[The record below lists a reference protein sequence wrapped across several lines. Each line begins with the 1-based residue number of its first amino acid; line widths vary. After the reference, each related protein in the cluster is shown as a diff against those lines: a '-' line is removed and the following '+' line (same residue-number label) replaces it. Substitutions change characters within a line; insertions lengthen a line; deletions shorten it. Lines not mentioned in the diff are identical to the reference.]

1 MGGGSYQ
8 KRKRQRQ
15 ELLNELYTTALS
27 SSLTNGVA
35 SKKLTHRTVYHYPS
49 TLPFPVLLDDDF
61 PAEPYRSRNTD
72 IKSAIHWGQ
81 RKLLLSEIQLLSL
94 YCKPDVSYHIVY
106 AGSAPG
112 THLAFLDE
120 MFDCRHTWELI
131 DPGQFD
137 RPVLEPRKNFWL
149 RNEFFTNATAYDINA
164 RRLEEVQPGLGFV
177 FRHIAVDS
185 VQEEKKAI
193 HEQLQGIV
201 GTLDVARGTE
211 DIPAMYE
218 PPLALPKGLEL
229 LAQVALERNKPLL
242 FVSDIRSGSVALPNF
257 EEHVAENMRA
267 QECWTNI
274 LHGEHSMLKFRL
286 PYTSKSAAFGGQGAV
301 KETRLIREDGTVPY
315 LRGDMLLPIW
325 TRPTS
330 TEGRLVVPQ
339 GAFQKAYDVAKVE
352 NQFFFFNAKVREQVH
367 FNHLIQCDD
376 ELDHHYDA
384 AAEVHCLA
392 TYLRF
397 MRPALRTAGEAELR
411 KEVLRVSHTIT
422 AHLGVTFDDAIR
434 RRDALMI
441 KQAAKSSAGLSAM
454 GTAVTATANTPAVVG
469 EANGAVAAA
478 AGAASVAPTT
488 QRAEADAD
496 EEAEEEMDRDH
507 AATSA
512 TSSAAVSGAAV
523 VNGGSGDSTAA
534 ASTPAAAGAAQS
546 EWEATTRYMVRLATY
561 DRTRPVWEKNV
572 NEEEFHR
579 PTNFW
584 VTTKMPQG

>member
-1 MGGGSYQ
+1 MGGGGYQ

-15 ELLNELYTTALS
+15 ELLSDLYTSTLS
-27 SSLTNGVA
+27 SSTAGAAARGKIAN
-35 SKKLTHRTVYHYPS
+35 RTVYHYPS
-49 TLPFPVLLDDDF
+49 TLPFPVLLNDDF
-61 PAEPYRSRNTD
+61 PAEPYRSRNAD

-81 RKLLLSEIQLLSL
+81 RKLLLSEIQLLCM
-94 YCKPDVSYHIVY
+94 YCTPEVSYHIVY

-120 MFDCRHTWELI
+120 MFACRHTWELI

-137 RPVLEPRKNFWL
+137 RLVLEPRKNFWL

-164 RRLEEVQPGLGFV
+164 RRLEEVLPALGFV
-177 FRHIAVDS
+177 YRHVAVES

-193 HEQLQGIV
+193 HEKLQGIV

-218 PPLALPKGLEL
+218 PPLALPRGLEL
-229 LAQVALERNKPLL
+229 LAQVGLERNKPLL

-257 EEHVAENMRA
+257 EDHVAENMRA

-274 LHGEHSMLKFRL
+274 LHGVYSMLKFRL
-286 PYTSKSAAFGGQGAV
+286 PYTSKSTAFGGQGQV
-301 KETRLIREDGTVPY
+301 RETRLIREDGTVPY

-339 GAFQKAYDVAKVE
+339 GAFQKDYNVAHVE

-367 FNHLIQCDD
+367 FNHVISGDD
-376 ELDHHYDA
+376 NLDHHYDA
-384 AAEVHCLA
+384 AAEVHCLT

-397 MRPALRTAGEAELR
+397 MRPELKTASNGELR
-411 KEVLRVSHTIT
+411 REVLRVSQSIT
-422 AHLGVTFDDAIR
+422 KHLGVSFEDAIR

-441 KQAAKSSAGLSAM
+441 HQAAKSSHGS
-454 GTAVTATANTPAVVG
+454 TASPSEIADADEAAEEAEEKRREDATDT
-469 EANGAVAAA
+469 AVAAA
-478 AGAASVAPTT
+478 KVV
-488 QRAEADAD
+488 
-496 EEAEEEMDRDH
+496 
-507 AATSA
+507 SA
-512 TSSAAVSGAAV
+512 TA
-523 VNGGSGDSTAA
+523 
-534 ASTPAAAGAAQS
+534 TPS
-546 EWEATTRYMVRLATY
+546 EWEQTTRYMVRLATY

-572 NEEEFHR
+572 REEEFHK
-579 PTNFW
+579 PSGFW

>member
-1 MGGGSYQ
+1 MGGGNYQ

-15 ELLNELYTTALS
+15 ELLNDLFTTRLS
-27 SSLTNGVA
+27 IPGVTGG
-35 SKKLTHRTVYHYPS
+35 KLTHRAVYHYPS
-49 TLPFPVLLDDDF
+49 TLPFPILLDDDF
-61 PAEPYRSRNTD
+61 PAEEYRSRNAD

-81 RKLLLSEIQLLSL
+81 RKLLLSEIQLLSM

-137 RPVLEPRKNFWL
+137 RSVLEPRKNFWL
-149 RNEFFTNATAYDINA
+149 RNEFFTNASAYGINA
-164 RRLEEVQPGLGFV
+164 RRLEEVLPALGFV
-177 FRHIAVDS
+177 YRHVAVDS
-185 VQEEKKAI
+185 VQEEKKEI
-193 HEQLQGIV
+193 HARLQGIV

-229 LAQVALERNKPLL
+229 LAQVGLERNKPLL
-242 FVSDIRSGSVALPNF
+242 FVSDIRSGSVALANF
-257 EEHVAENMRA
+257 EDHVAENMRA

-274 LHGEHSMLKFRL
+274 LHGVHSMLKFRL
-286 PYTSKSAAFGGQGAV
+286 PYTSKSTAFGGQGQV
-301 KETRLIREDGTVPY
+301 RETRLIREDGTVPY
-315 LRGDMLLPIW
+315 LRGDILLPIW

-339 GAFQKAYDVAKVE
+339 GAFQKSYNVAQIE
-352 NQFFFFNAKVREQVH
+352 NQFFFFNARVREQVH
-367 FNHLIQCDD
+367 FNHVVHFDD

-397 MRPALRTAGEAELR
+397 MKPELQTASEGALRR
-411 KEVLRVSHTIT
+411 EVLRVSHSIT

-441 KQAAKSSAGLSAM
+441 NQAANGSCSSSG
-454 GTAVTATANTPAVVG
+454 GGGDGKGVEVG
-469 EANGAVAAA
+469 PRE
-478 AGAASVAPTT
+478 
-488 QRAEADAD
+488 EADAD
-496 EEAEEEMDRDH
+496 EEAEEEAE
-507 AATSA
+507 AAAKRPRREPTD
-512 TSSAAVSGAAV
+512 T
-523 VNGGSGDSTAA
+523 A
-534 ASTPAAAGAAQS
+534 ASTTATGTSQLAKTAAS
-546 EWEATTRYMVRLATY
+546 EWEQTTRFMVRLAAY
-561 DRTRPVWEKNV
+561 DRIRPVWEKNV
-572 NEEEFHR
+572 REEEFHKR
-579 PTNFW
+579 SGFW

>member
-15 ELLNELYTTALS
+15 ELLNDLYTSALS
-27 SSLTNGVA
+27 SSTAELTRGKLTNR
-35 SKKLTHRTVYHYPS
+35 KVYHYPS

-61 PAEPYRSRNTD
+61 PAEQYRSRNSD

-81 RKLLLSEIQLLSL
+81 RKLLLSEIQLLCM

-120 MFDCRHTWELI
+120 MFACRHTWELI

-137 RPVLEPRKNFWL
+137 RPVLEPRTNFWL

-164 RRLEEVQPGLGFV
+164 RRLEEVLPALGFV
-177 FRHIAVDS
+177 YRHIAIES
-185 VQEEKKAI
+185 VREEKKAI
-193 HEQLQGIV
+193 HEKLQGIV

-218 PPLALPKGLEL
+218 PPLSLPKGLEL
-229 LAQVALERNKPLL
+229 LAQVGLERNKPLL

-257 EEHVAENMRA
+257 EDHVAENMRA

-274 LHGEHSMLKFRL
+274 LHGVYSMLKFRL
-286 PYTSKSAAFGGQGAV
+286 PYTSKSTAFGGQGQV

-339 GAFQKAYDVAKVE
+339 GAFQKAYNVAQVE

-367 FNHLIQCDD
+367 FNHLILGDD

-384 AAEVHCLA
+384 AAEVHCLT

-397 MRPALRTAGEAELR
+397 MQPVLQTASEDDLR
-411 KEVLRVSHTIT
+411 KAILRVSHSIT
-422 AHLGVTFDDAIR
+422 EHLGVAFEDAIR

-441 KQAAKSSAGLSAM
+441 KQAAKSSEG
-454 GTAVTATANTPAVVG
+454 G
-469 EANGAVAAA
+469 A
-478 AGAASVAPTT
+478 AG
-488 QRAEADAD
+488 RREEADAE
-496 EEAEEEMDRDH
+496 EEAEEEEGNASRQEKPEST
-507 AATSA
+507 A
-512 TSSAAVSGAAV
+512 
-523 VNGGSGDSTAA
+523 TAA
-534 ASTPAAAGAAQS
+534 AAPLASAAPS
-546 EWEATTRYMVRLATY
+546 EWEQTTRFMVRLAAY
-561 DRTRPVWEKNV
+561 DRTRLVWERNV
-572 NEEEFHR
+572 EEGAFQKR
-579 PTNFW
+579 SGFW

>member
-1 MGGGSYQ
+1 MGGGNYQ

-15 ELLNELYTTALS
+15 ELLNDLYSSSLS
-27 SSLTNGVA
+27 SSTAELARG
-35 SKKLTHRTVYHYPS
+35 KLIHRTIYHYPS
-49 TLPFPVLLDDDF
+49 TLPFPVLLDGDF
-61 PAEPYRSRNTD
+61 PSEQYRSRNTD

-81 RKLLLSEIQLLSL
+81 RKLLLSEIQLLCM

-120 MFDCRHTWELI
+120 MFACRHTWELI

-137 RPVLEPRKNFWL
+137 RPVLEQHKNFWL

-164 RRLEEVQPGLGFV
+164 RRLEEVLPALGMV
-177 FRHIAVDS
+177 YRHIAVDS
-185 VQEEKKAI
+185 VHEEKKVI
-193 HEQLQGIV
+193 HEKLQGIV

-218 PPLALPKGLEL
+218 PPLLLPKGLEL
-229 LAQVALERNKPLL
+229 LAQLGLERNKPLL
-242 FVSDIRSGSVALPNF
+242 FVSDIRSGSVALSNF
-257 EEHVAENMRA
+257 EDHVAENMRA

-274 LHGEHSMLKFRL
+274 LHGVYSMLKFRL
-286 PYTSKSAAFGGQGAV
+286 PYTSKSTAFGGKGQV

-315 LRGDMLLPIW
+315 LRGDVLLPIW

-339 GAFQKAYDVAKVE
+339 GAFQKAYHVAEVE

-367 FNHLIQCDD
+367 FNHIIQGDD

-397 MRPALRTAGEAELR
+397 MRPELQAASNGELR
-411 KEVLRVSHTIT
+411 KEILRVSHSIT
-422 AHLGVTFDDAIR
+422 EHLGVTFEDAIR

-441 KQAAKSSAGLSAM
+441 NQAAKSSKGDA
-454 GTAVTATANTPAVVG
+454 ANCR
-469 EANGAVAAA
+469 E
-478 AGAASVAPTT
+478 
-488 QRAEADAD
+488 EADAE
-496 EEAEEEMDRDH
+496 EEAEEKETYLQKKSVNTTSTTAVLPAR
-507 AATSA
+507 AA
-512 TSSAAVSGAAV
+512 
-523 VNGGSGDSTAA
+523 
-534 ASTPAAAGAAQS
+534 PS
-546 EWEATTRYMVRLATY
+546 EWEQTTRFMVRLATY
-561 DRTRPVWEKNV
+561 DRTRPVWERNV
-572 NEEEFHR
+572 REDEFHK
-579 PTNFW
+579 PSGFW